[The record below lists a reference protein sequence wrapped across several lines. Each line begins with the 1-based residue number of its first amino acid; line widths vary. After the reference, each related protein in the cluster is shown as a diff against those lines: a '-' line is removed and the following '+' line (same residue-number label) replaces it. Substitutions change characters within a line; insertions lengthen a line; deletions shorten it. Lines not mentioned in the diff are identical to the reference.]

1 MKKLLVTFI
10 LLLSYTALGMG
21 FSPGI
26 DLGPA
31 VLPENIHTVVDN
43 CSTGNTPIFQ
53 LSNSGYYYH
62 WYILKYDRTEKVYRY
77 VYQSTRRNDDKYK
90 PMTKGKYQCVVENEN
105 GDLVTERFQFRDC
118 SDPLPVV
125 KKIELSPCIDDT
137 INLQTDIVAD
147 KLEWF
152 VEEGDLELTDTEEFN
167 KEKLQVYSSKIGVG
181 KTLHLRKEATYYVGM
196 NLDKNLVENGDFEDV
211 TVENNHYKGFTSSY
225 DFYGVDVGFPAKVQK
240 AEKDEN
246 GNDITSYPGYYHLCT
261 KGMKNRTPDPTK
273 GGTYFLELDGDSNA
287 GGVVYCAKIKAPL
300 EKGQQ
305 YQFSY
310 MAISTCEVTAGSRN
324 EYGKIIFKL
333 KYKDEAGIEHT
344 HELLEEKEIN
354 HLSWKTYGEGI
365 YWTAPTDC
373 YDAEVILTNSA
384 SSYGANDFGV
394 DNIMF
399 QRYYPVETMVV
410 EEYKI
415 TPKSCV
421 ETLTETKEIS
431 IEEAPY
437 IWIGGDGKKYNESG
451 TYEYSY
457 KEKKDNGSWYIV
469 NKILILTIKESEPTP
484 EPAPEPTPEPAPE
497 PGGEPEPTPLP
508 EPEPSPEPEVRPQ
521 PLPEYVKLNPMKF
534 FTPNGDGINEKWLV
548 EGLENYPDAEVE
560 IYDRFQRRLLKVK
573 GKDFTGWDGYYN
585 GRPMPTDD
593 YWFLIITYGYNETIT
608 GHFLLKN

>member
-181 KTLHLRKEATYYVGM
+181 KTLHLRKEATYYAGM
-196 NLDKNLVENGDFEDV
+196 SLDKNLVENGDFEDV

-225 DFYGVDVGFPAKVQK
+225 DFYGVNVGFPAKVQK
-240 AEKDEN
+240 NDKDEN

-261 KGMKNRTPDPTK
+261 KGMKNKTPDPTK
-273 GGTYFLELDGDSNA
+273 GGTYFLELDGDSNP
-287 GGVVYCAKIKAPL
+287 GGVVYCAKLKAPL

-305 YQFSY
+305 FQFSY
-310 MAISTCEVTAGSRN
+310 MAISTCEVTAGSSN
-324 EYGKIIFKL
+324 EYGKIVFKL

-415 TPKSCV
+415 TPKSCL
-421 ETLTETKEIS
+421 ETLTETKEIL
-431 IEEAPY
+431 EEEVPY
-437 IWIGGDGKKYNESG
+437 IWVDGNGEKYDEPG

-457 KEKKDNGSWYIV
+457 KEKRADGSWYIV
-469 NKILILTIKESEPTP
+469 TKVLILTIRNSEPDP
-484 EPAPEPTPEPAPE
+484 EPAPEPTPEPEEE
-497 PGGEPEPTPLP
+497 PKPTP
-508 EPEPSPEPEVRPQ
+508 EPEPKPTPEPEVQPQ
-521 PLPEYVKLNPMKF
+521 PLPEVVKLNPMLF
-534 FTPNGDGINEKWLV
+534 FSPNGDGVAEIWTV
-548 EGLENYPDAEVE
+548 EGLDSYPSATVE
-560 IYDRFQRRLLKVK
+560 IYDRSQRRLLSIRA
-573 GKDFTGWDGYYN
+573 DEFTGWDGNYN
-585 GRPMPTDD
+585 GHPMPNDD
-593 YWFLIITYGYNETIT
+593 YWYLIITPGKTETRT
-608 GHFLLKN
+608 GHFTLKR